1 MTCDA
6 CAPLIDDLVDDALP
20 GDVSAEVRV
29 HLAACAGCRT
39 LAADLGAI
47 RSLAAALPPFVP
59 PDHVWQTIARQTRSA
74 PARHPLAALLT
85 VWRPA
90 LAGAMSVVLVTGLA
104 WLGGRL
110 TAVTTGVPIPA
121 GHAATPGAASVLHTP
136 EATYSQAI
144 ASLEPLAAA
153 RRSVLEPGVAEA
165 IASGMTIVD
174 TAIDQSRA
182 ALRTVPDSE
191 AARDSLLQALRTK
204 VTLLQDAL
212 ALAAGSASGD
222 REGAVTGQAE
232 TTP

>member
-1 MTCDA
+1 MDQMRIFSTM
-6 CAPLIDDLVDDALP
+6 
-20 GDVSAEVRV
+20 
-29 HLAACAGCRT
+29 
-39 LAADLGAI
+39 GA
-47 RSLAAALPPFVP
+47 
-59 PDHVWQTIARQTRSA
+59 
-74 PARHPLAALLT
+74 
-85 VWRPA
+85 
-90 LAGAMSVVLVTGLA
+90 VVLVTGLA

-110 TAVTTGVPIPA
+110 TAVTAGVPISS
-121 GHAATPGAASVLHTP
+121 GTAAPPGRAEMLHTP
-136 EATYSQAI
+136 EATYTQTI

-191 AARDSLLQALRTK
+191 VARDSLVQALRTK

-212 ALAAGSASGD
+212 ALAAGSASED